1 MSGGLRHTA
10 LVTEDTNHSSLSA
23 LIAQPPEEPR
33 GAFRWPHS
41 SYLVRYPLHVPI
53 PNEEDWEAVEPT
65 LRIADDKLDN
75 QAVAL
80 FSKHGWTIGRL
91 GWIAVADRLWARLSE
106 DSRASFLAGLS
117 GRLSSGFGAGAALAP
132 TIPLP
137 QGDRLSAAEFIK
149 EKIGDVTLNPI
160 SACELAV
167 NITLRS
173 GDSTVAAILSRPGI
187 AEARVPRLDPL
198 GQREWESAIHPLSDR
213 VADIVFEVALKTN
226 NDRVAEAALDAS
238 ADPNA
243 AIWSLERSFNERFC
257 ALAYAIDHGT
267 PRMVDRLLNSGASP
281 EGTDYGGLNQPL
293 FYALYHR
300 RDELADRLLA
310 GGASFSMPSEV
321 ACAPAGAGCGC
332 ESEVIS
338 PRGQFFGYF
347 RNELDAIRQRLSPL
361 IALTDVARR
370 ASHYIG
376 NGQGGSRMTFLNA
389 VANRDD
395 DLARLQKYEE
405 RGLDTSLSVEEIC
418 ALIHADAWN
427 CLAYLLGK
435 HGADTRDRAFFRL
448 RRKYSEFGAQQR
460 WFETEPQD
468 DGINVIAHFDPAGW
482 PSFELP
488 DGSRIHADLS
498 AIAPPGHALGPCG
511 ETEFFCREVSAVLRR
526 RGDHVVVTRLSQQ
539 WALVPNPFKT
549 SHLGP
554 RGLRK
559 LPRYELLD
567 LLPVV
572 REIGGRF
579 IWLGISLDG
588 VGWNLRDT
596 ATAERFHEWRDSL
609 AGERI
614 VAEATRRIA
623 AQDAANLR
631 PPKPQ
636 LSEVELDG
644 YPREFWPHL
653 VRLDNGLIG
662 MTEESCDDTKLL
674 ARYRAWEAQNK
685 PDFTF
690 VPDPRI
696 LEWDGWKQVPEE
708 LKPFFVFDPMFD
720 RPGVRH
726 KSANEYEEAMIRKAV
741 RWWNEEWMIPAI
753 REVLE
758 P

>member
-1 MSGGLRHTA
+1 LTRENYSFDPHGVGLRLSGGLRHTA
-10 LVTEDTNHSSLSA
+10 LVTEETNHSSLSA

-173 GDSTVAAILSRPGI
+173 GDSTVAAILSRSGI

-267 PRMVDRLLNSGASP
+267 PRMVDRLLNAGASP

-300 RDELADRLLA
+300 RDDLADRLLA

-321 ACAPAGAGCGC
+321 ACAPAGAGCG
-332 ESEVIS
+332 
-338 PRGQFFGYF
+338 
-347 RNELDAIRQRLSPL
+347 
-361 IALTDVARR
+361 
-370 ASHYIG
+370 
-376 NGQGGSRMTFLNA
+376 
-389 VANRDD
+389 
-395 DLARLQKYEE
+395 
-405 RGLDTSLSVEEIC
+405 
-418 ALIHADAWN
+418 
-427 CLAYLLGK
+427 
-435 HGADTRDRAFFRL
+435 
-448 RRKYSEFGAQQR
+448 
-460 WFETEPQD
+460 
-468 DGINVIAHFDPAGW
+468 W

-498 AIAPPGHALGPCG
+498 AIAPPGHALGRCG

-526 RGDHVVVTRLSQQ
+526 RGDHVIITRLSRQ
-539 WALVPNPFKT
+539 WALEPNPFKT
-549 SHLGP
+549 PQLGP

-567 LLPVV
+567 LLPAV

-579 IWLGISLDG
+579 IWLGISLDR

-596 ATAERFHEWRDSL
+596 ATAERIRTWLDSL

-653 VRLDNGLIG
+653 VRLDNGVIG
-662 MTEESCDDTKLL
+662 MTEESCDATKLL

-696 LEWDGWKQVPEE
+696 PAWAGWKQVPEE
-708 LKPFFVFDPMFD
+708 LKPFFVFDPLFD

-726 KSANEYEEAMIRKAV
+726 QAANEYEEAMIRKAV

>member
-1 MSGGLRHTA
+1 MKCETVELIQ
-10 LVTEDTNHSSLSA
+10 SLIS
-23 LIAQPPEEPR
+23 QEPEEPR
-33 GAFRWPHS
+33 GAFRWSHNS
-41 SYLVRYPLHVPI
+41 FLVRYPLHVPI
-53 PNEEDWEAVEPT
+53 PNEENWEAIETT
-65 LRIADDKLDN
+65 LGVADDELDEL
-75 QAVAL
+75 AVAL
-80 FSKHGWTIGRL
+80 LSKHGWTVGRL
-91 GWIAVADRLWARLSE
+91 GWIAAADRFWSKLPE
-106 DSRASFLAGLS
+106 NSRASFLAGLS
-117 GRLSSGFGAGAALAP
+117 GHLSSGFGADAGLTP
-132 TIPLP
+132 TPPLSK
-137 QGDRLSAAEFIK
+137 GDRSSAAEFIK
-149 EKIGDVTLNPI
+149 AKLDDVTLDPI

-167 NITLRS
+167 NITLRD
-173 GDSTVAAILSRPGI
+173 GDSYVAGILARQGI
-187 AEARVPRLDPL
+187 ADARVPRLDPF
-198 GQREWESAIHPLSDR
+198 GQRAWESAVRPLSDR
-213 VADIVFEVALKTN
+213 VADIVLEVALKTN
-226 NDRVAEAALDAS
+226 KDGVVAAALA
-238 ADPNA
+238 AGANPNV
-243 AIWSLERSFNERFC
+243 AIWNLERSFNERFC
-257 ALAYAIDHGT
+257 ALAYAIDHGA
-267 PRMVDRLLNSGASP
+267 PKAADALLNAGASP
-281 EGTDYGGLNQPL
+281 EGTEYGGLNQPL
-293 FYALYHR
+293 FYALCHD
-300 RDELADRLLA
+300 RDDLADRLLA
-310 GGASFSMPSEV
+310 GGASFHIPLET
-321 ACAPAGAGCGC
+321 AGAPAGAGGGC

-347 RNELDAIRQRLSPL
+347 RDELDSIRRKLGSL
-361 IALTDVARR
+361 IVLTEVTKK
-370 ASHYIG
+370 ASEYMG
-376 NGQGGSRMTFLNA
+376 NGQGGHRMTFLSV
-389 VANRDD
+389 VADRQDK
-395 DLARLQKYEE
+395 LARLQKYEA
-405 RGLDTSLSVEEIC
+405 RGLDTSLSAEEIC
-418 ALIHADAWN
+418 GLIHADAWN

-448 RRKYSEFGAQQR
+448 RRKYPEFGAQQR
-460 WFETEPQD
+460 WFKTEPQN
-468 DGINVIAHFDPAGW
+468 DGINLIAHFDPAGW

-498 AIAPPGHALGPCG
+498 AIAPPGHALGRCG
-511 ETEFFCREVSAVLRR
+511 ETDFFCRGVSAVLRR

-549 SHLGP
+549 PQLGS

-567 LLPVV
+567 LLPAV

-579 IWLGISLDG
+579 IWLGISLDR
-588 VGWNLRDT
+588 VGWNLRDP
-596 ATAERFHEWRDSL
+596 ATAERFRAWLDSL

-653 VRLDNGLIG
+653 VRLDSGLIG
-662 MTEESCDDTKLL
+662 MTEESCDDTELL

-696 LEWDGWKQVPEE
+696 LAWNGWKLVPEE
-708 LKPFFVFDPMFD
+708 LKAFFVFDPMFD

-726 KSANEYEEAMIRKAV
+726 KAANEYEEAMIRKAV
-741 RWWNEEWMIPAI
+741 RWWNEEWMMPAI